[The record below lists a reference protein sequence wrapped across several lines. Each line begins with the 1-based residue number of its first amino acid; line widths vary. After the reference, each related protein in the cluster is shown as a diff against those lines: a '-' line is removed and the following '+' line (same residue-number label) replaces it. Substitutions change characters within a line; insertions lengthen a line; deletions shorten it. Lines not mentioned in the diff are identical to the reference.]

1 MTEREQGSLEV
12 LRNAIHRQ
20 DQAGPE
26 DLPADFYDEAE
37 EAELAAM
44 KAEMAKEQE
53 PEAVMVEAEPEPA
66 GVATSTEMPAR
77 GEVEQWT
84 PGEVAVPGTD
94 LGALM
99 WKYALKMQRSAI
111 MPTWARNLRADEKV
125 PTIWSVMMMGHEHGL
140 NPIQSMTH
148 IILIQGRVG
157 ISAQLQRSLLERAGA
172 ELDYEIEPGVSATV
186 SDQHGHSAT
195 FTLEEARRAGLIKD
209 GGGWKTYPE
218 DMMVAR
224 ATSRLGRRYYATALL
239 GLDYTIEEIR
249 SEA

>member
-1 MTEREQGSLEV
+1 MVERKQGSIET
-12 LRNAIHRQ
+12 LRNSIHRQ
-20 DQAGPE
+20 DQAGPVARP
-26 DLPADFYDEAE
+26 LDFYDEVE

-44 KAEMAKEQE
+44 KAEMSKESE
-53 PEAVMVEAEPEPA
+53 PEAVEVEAEPEPTEA
-66 GVATSTEMPAR
+66 ATGTEMPAR
-77 GEVEQWT
+77 GDVEQWT

-94 LGALM
+94 FGAVM

-111 MPTWARNLRADEKV
+111 MPKWARDLRADEKV

-172 ELDYEIEPGVSATV
+172 QLDYEVEPGVSATV

-195 FTLEEARRAGLIKD
+195 FTMEEAKRAGLIKSAS
-209 GGGWKTYPE
+209 GWETYPE

-224 ATSRLGRRYYATALL
+224 ATARLGRRYYATALL